1 MLIMERY
8 EGSVEKMKTIV
19 IIQARMG
26 STRLPGKIL
35 MPLGELDVLSY
46 VTARC
51 NKIKNIS
58 EVIVATSTL
67 RQDDAV
73 EKWCAENNVICFRGS
88 EDDVLD
94 RFVQCAKAYEP
105 DYIMRVTSDCPFVD
119 FEMASELVELMEYE
133 RKDIVLIDGQLP
145 RGLAVE
151 MISYE
156 ALLRIYKDELEERHR
171 EHVTYYAYEFS
182 DQFESVTYIAPENRI
197 APELRITLDTNADYV
212 LCQAIAEQLNDIY
225 VSSADVI
232 KYLLENPEVA
242 QLNAHIEQKPV
253 M

>member
-1 MLIMERY
+1 
-8 EGSVEKMKTIV
+8 MKTIV

-51 NKIKNIS
+51 NKIKGVT

-67 RQDDAV
+67 PQDDAV
-73 EKWCAENNVICFRGS
+73 ENWCNEHNVSCFRGS
-88 EDDVLD
+88 EDNVLD
-94 RFVQCAKAYEP
+94 RFVQSAKRYEP
-105 DYIMRVTSDCPFVD
+105 DYVMRVTSDCPFVD
-119 FEMASELVELMEYE
+119 FEMASNLIELMEHE

-151 MISYE
+151 LISYE
-156 ALLRIYKDELEERHR
+156 ALLRIYRSELEERHR

-182 DQFESVTYIAPENRI
+182 DQFESVTYIAPKNRV
-197 APELRITLDTNADYV
+197 ASELRITLDMDADYE
-212 LCQAIAEQLNDIY
+212 LCQAVAGHFNDIY

-232 KYLLENPEVA
+232 EYLLENPEVA
-242 QLNAHIEQKPV
+242 RLNAHIEQKPV